1 MTDAFVSSEVDRT
14 KSRWVA
20 KVFKEFGRP
29 KTTLRGL
36 FYFALSRS
44 TADYPICGGF
54 VGEIRVTR
62 PYHENDGPKLVKWAD
77 KAQRLDFLPA
87 NAILKEEPGEHTIL
101 PETCSSQ
108 TSHRL
113 ELWLNRSAFNPLL
126 ASVCARHGT
135 VLVSAESIS
144 NNLVEQLLD
153 RAACRTTILCLSDL
167 SLKSFLFCDDLR
179 AALAQSRHRHA
190 REIRVRR
197 VGLSPEQV
205 VRWNIPMVS
214 QEKGSKEVS
223 RQYKTHLKAY
233 GLDHKKM
240 AELDALEAFYPKG
253 MAGFCEDLLTEYG
266 KDVSHW
272 NGGPD

>member
-29 KTTLRGL
+29 KTTLGGL

-44 TADYPICGGF
+44 IADYPICGGF

-62 PYHENDGPKLVKWAD
+62 PYHENDGPKLVKWAE
-77 KAQRLDFLPA
+77 KAQRLDLLPA

-101 PETCSSQ
+101 PEACSSQ
-108 TSHRL
+108 RHRL

-126 ASVCARHGT
+126 APVCARHGA
-135 VLVSAESIS
+135 VLVSSESIS
-144 NNLVEQLLD
+144 NNLVEQLLN

-167 SLKSFLFCDDLR
+167 SLKSFLFCDNLM
-179 AALAQSRHRHA
+179 AALAQARHRHA
-190 REIRVRR
+190 PEIRVHR

-205 VRWNIPMVS
+205 VFWSIPMVS
-214 QEKGSKEVS
+214 QEKGSKEAS
-223 RQYKTHLKAY
+223 RQYKSHLKAY

-253 MAGFCEDLLTEYG
+253 IAGFCEDLLTEYG
-266 KDVSHW
+266 KDISDTKE
-272 NGGPD
+272 GA